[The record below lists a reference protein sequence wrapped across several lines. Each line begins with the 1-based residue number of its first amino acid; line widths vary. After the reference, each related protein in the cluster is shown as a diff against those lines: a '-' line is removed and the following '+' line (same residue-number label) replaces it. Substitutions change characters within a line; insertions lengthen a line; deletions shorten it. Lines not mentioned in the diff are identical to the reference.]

1 MCFSQTSLFFFYSYR
16 GFGTLPRSR
25 FLDVMQRSLGER
37 CVTSQKR
44 LRGRLGIWLLSVF
57 SGTAIERWLKN
68 PLKSPFG
75 TRVPGSDKTVLQSS
89 ASSSQLRSREI
100 FWYASPVACRLI
112 EVTQRFSIGRSYC
125 VTTQRTAC
133 RVFRLFN
140 KNICDH

>member
-1 MCFSQTSLFFFYSYR
+1 MCFSQTSLFFFILT
-16 GFGTLPRSR
+16 GDLVLLPRSR

-112 EVTQRFSIGRSYC
+112 EVTQPFSIGRSYC